1 MRRLIRLMW
10 YVRPY
15 WLQLFASVVL
25 FGLVGLLEAFRLALF
40 GPIFDRVLKPE
51 TPGRSMVLL
60 TIPGTN
66 HTLYLQQFVPSHFQN
81 PWTVVAFALVSSV
94 FLKGIF
100 DYVGNYLVSYAG
112 FGLVTDLRNEIYGSV
127 LRRSAA
133 FFQKHP
139 TGTLVSA
146 IINDIDKVQFAMSS
160 VLAEFL
166 QQFFTFVFTA
176 GLVISVGGKMAW
188 ILLFFVPVI
197 VFSSRK
203 IGRQVR
209 SSTRRGQ
216 DKLAE
221 IQNILHETITGNR
234 IVKAFSMEIWE
245 TLRFKAA
252 AKRLFSANMRS
263 VVALAL
269 SSPLMD
275 LLGAVAIALII
286 NLGRNSINHGTMTM
300 GQFMIFIAATMSL
313 YQPVRKFAMFYNN
326 FQQALGASESVFKF
340 MDAKDEVR
348 EKPHPRKLP
357 PFHDSIQ
364 FEDVRFSYSD
374 GEDSREVLK
383 GINLDVKAGE
393 LLAIVGG
400 SGAGKSTMVHLIPRF
415 FDVTG
420 GRILV
425 DGTDVREL
433 SLSSLRKQIGIV
445 AQETMLFNDTVR
457 NNIAYGQP
465 NVSQEEV
472 ERAAHAALA
481 HDFITRM
488 PEGYETVIGERGFR
502 LSGGERQR
510 LSIARALLKNA
521 PVLILDEA
529 TSALDSES
537 EALVQTALHN
547 LMTGRTVFVI
557 AHRLSTVRR
566 ADRIIV
572 LENGQIADQG
582 SHEDLLSRLGTYRRL
597 YDLQF
602 VDLDAPR
609 HDAPVEGGGD

>member
-15 WLQLFASVVL
+15 WPQLFASIIL
-25 FGLVGLLEAFRLALF
+25 FSFVGLLEAFRLALF
-40 GPIFDRVLKPE
+40 RPIFDRVLTPG
-51 TPGRSMVLL
+51 TPGRSMALI
-60 TIPGTN
+60 TIPGTT
-66 HTLYLQQFVPSHFQN
+66 HTIYLEELVPSHFHN
-81 PWTVVAFALVSSV
+81 PWTVVAVALVASV

-112 FGLVTDLRNEIYGSV
+112 FGLVTDLRNEVYGRV

-166 QQFFTFVFTA
+166 QQFFAFAFMA
-176 GLVISVGGKMAW
+176 GLVISVGGKLAW
-188 ILLFFVPVI
+188 VLLFFVPLI
-197 VFSSRK
+197 ILSSRK

-221 IQNILHETITGNR
+221 IQNILHETLTGNR
-234 IVKAFSMEIWE
+234 IVKAFSTEIWE

-252 AKRLFSANMRS
+252 AERLFSANMRS
-263 VVALAL
+263 VVAMGL

-275 LLGAVAIALII
+275 LLGAVAIALLIK
-286 NLGRNSINHGTMTM
+286 LGRDSINRGTMTI
-300 GQFMIFIAATMSL
+300 GGFMVFIGATMSL
-313 YQPVRKFAMFYNN
+313 YQPVRKFALFYNN

-340 MDAKDEVR
+340 MDLKDEVHER
-348 EKPHPRKLP
+348 VHPRKLP
-357 PFHDSIQ
+357 PFRDSIQ
-364 FEDVRFSYSD
+364 FEDVRFGYND
-374 GEDSREVLK
+374 GEDAREVLK
-383 GINLDVKAGE
+383 GINLNVNAGE
-393 LLAIVGG
+393 VVAIVGG

-425 DGTDVREL
+425 DGIDIRDV
-433 SLSSLRKQIGIV
+433 SVSSLRKQVGIV
-445 AQETMLFNDTVR
+445 AQETVLFNDTVR

-465 NVSQEEV
+465 HVSQKDV
-472 ERAAHAALA
+472 VHAAQAALA
-481 HDFITRM
+481 HDFIEQM
-488 PEGYETVIGERGFR
+488 PDGYNTVIGERGFR

-537 EALVQTALHN
+537 EALVQAALQN

-566 ADRIIV
+566 ADRIII
-572 LENGQIADQG
+572 LENGMIADEG
-582 SHEDLLSRLGTYRRL
+582 SHDDLLTRLGTYRRL

-602 VDLDAPR
+602 VDLDAPKQ
-609 HDAPVEGGGD
+609 DAFVEEE